1 MKMDFVLS
9 TTTEYAMKL
18 ALLDVLQKAEKNVF
32 DEFIVVAPET
42 KTLYVERF
50 LLDNSKN
57 KAFSNIYIYSFNRLL
72 KKLQKKNIYPLSKE
86 AGVMIV
92 RNLIMALS
100 EDLVCYKKT
109 AGTVCSISLIFIG
122 AFLTAL
128 KLYQPLG
135 KFAGAGSIVPI
146 TGFSNSVV
154 SPAIEYKSEG
164 LMLGIGANMFKVA
177 GPVLVYGIGSSVILG
192 LIYYI
197 INLFI

>member
-1 MKMDFVLS
+1 MEYTKLGMNEKS
-9 TTTEYAMKL
+9 YTEY
-18 ALLDVLQKAEKNVF
+18 
-32 DEFIVVAPET
+32 
-42 KTLYVERF
+42 VE
-50 LLDNSKN
+50 N
-57 KAFSNIYIYSFNRLL
+57 KAPKSTLFKDIIIAFVV
-72 KKLQKKNIYPLSKE
+72 
-86 AGVMIV
+86 GG
-92 RNLIMALS
+92 LICMLGQAITDFGMYMGL
-100 EDLVCYKKT
+100 DKKT

-164 LMLGIGANMFKVA
+164 LVLGIGANMFKVA

-192 LIYYI
+192 LIYYL
-197 INLFI
+197 INLFV